1 MALMKVIHVGGRLL
15 RRAILCVMGLTAVAS
30 LGPIAAVSLS
40 MAVSLAVYAAAF
52 GIQFAIGFVLLLF
65 FHELGHMV
73 AARAVGV
80 SSSGP
85 LFVPFI
91 GAVVNLGRAPVNAK
105 MEANIAI
112 GGPAMGTLTALG
124 CLASYFWTDNIL
136 LLVLAYT
143 ACLLNL
149 FNLIP
154 CNPLDGGRIAGA
166 ISPHLWWIGSLSLG
180 ILFFAT
186 RNLLILII
194 FLFSIYRLW
203 RGERTEFGEQYFQ
216 LTLRQR
222 LQVAWWYFGLLVVL
236 SLLALYLSEL
246 LR

>member
-15 RRAILCVMGLTAVAS
+15 RRAVLCGMGLTAMAS
-30 LGPIAAVSLS
+30 LGPVVTVSLS
-40 MAVSLAVYAAAF
+40 MAVSLAVYAVAF

-65 FHELGHMV
+65 FHELGHII
-73 AARAVGV
+73 AARAVGMP
-80 SSSGP
+80 SSGP
-85 LFVPFI
+85 LFVPFL
-91 GAVVNLGRAPVNAK
+91 GAVVNLGRAPINAK

-112 GGPAMGTLTALG
+112 GGPAMGTLSALL
-124 CLASYFWTDNIL
+124 CLACYFWTDNTL

-166 ISPHLWWIGSLSLG
+166 ISPHLWWGGALALG
-180 ILFFAT
+180 ILFFFT
-186 RNLLILII
+186 RNLLILVI
-194 FLFSIYRLW
+194 FLFSLYRLW
-203 RGERTEFGEQYFQ
+203 RGERTQYGEKYFQ
-216 LTLRQR
+216 LSLRQR
-222 LQVAWWYFGLLVVL
+222 LQVAWWYFGLLAVL
-236 SLLALYLSEL
+236 SLLALYLLEL